1 MTGVG
6 HMLHGVVSFY
16 YEGFRRMTT
25 GRILWVIIL
34 IKLFVIFVV
43 LRIFFFKP
51 AMSGLSPQQKQNRV
65 ATTVLSKPE
74 INETVNFKTQ

>member
-1 MTGVG
+1 
-6 HMLHGVVSFY
+6 MLRSVLSFY
-16 YEGFRRMTT
+16 GDGFRRMTT
-25 GRILWVIIL
+25 GRILWKIIL

-65 ATTVLSKPE
+65 ATAVLSVPVGKE
-74 INETVNFKTQ
+74 KVNFKTK

>member
-6 HMLHGVVSFY
+6 HMLRSVLSFY
-16 YEGFRRMTT
+16 GDGFRRMTT
-25 GRILWVIIL
+25 GRILWKIIL

-65 ATTVLSKPE
+65 ATAVLSVPVGKE
-74 INETVNFKTQ
+74 KVNFKTK

>member
-6 HMLHGVVSFY
+6 HMLHGVASFY